1 MKDNIINLPS
11 VQDYCRLL
19 GTKAQHPL
27 VSVIDMSELPQMAH
41 SVKKFG
47 FFCVFY
53 KEINCGEMLYGRNK
67 YDYEEGTMMFI
78 GANQIAGVNDG
89 KIVLNPKGQILM
101 FHPDLLIGTSLAK
114 RMEEYSFFSYDSN
127 EALHMSD
134 REKTIILNCFHE
146 IREEL
151 DHAIDKHTKHIVAS
165 NIETMLNHCVRFYDR
180 QFVTREILN
189 ADVMARFDKVLAD
202 YFHSNKI
209 VSQGLPTV
217 KYCASEVCLSP
228 NYFGDL
234 VKKSTGHTAIE
245 HIHLFALN
253 RAKTMLAET
262 NKSISEIAYA
272 LGFNYPHHLTRLFKK
287 HFNITP
293 VEYRATAN

>member
-27 VSVIDMSELPQMAH
+27 VSVIDMSEFPQMAH

-151 DHAIDKHTKHIVAS
+151 DHAIDKHTKHIVTS

-253 RAKTMLAET
+253 RAKTMLTET

-293 VEYRATAN
+293 VEYRAIAN

>member
-1 MKDNIINLPS
+1 MDTIINLPS

-19 GTKAQHPL
+19 GAKAQHPL
-27 VSVIDMSELPQMAH
+27 VSVVDMSELPAMEH
-41 SVKKFG
+41 SVKRFG
-47 FFCVFY
+47 FHCVYY
-53 KEINCGEMLYGRNK
+53 KEINCGEMLYGRSK
-67 YDYEEGTMMFI
+67 YDYEEGSMMFI
-78 GANQIAGVNDG
+78 GANQIAGSNDG
-89 KIVLNPKGQILM
+89 VVVENPKGMILM
-101 FHPDLLIGTSLAK
+101 FHPDLLIGTTLAR

-151 DHAIDKHTKHIVAS
+151 DQVVDKHTKHIVAS

-189 ADVMARFDKVLAD
+189 ADIMSRFDKALAV
-202 YFHSNKI
+202 YFHSGLTA
-209 VSQGLPTV
+209 SRGLPTV

-234 VKKSTGHTAIE
+234 VKKSTGHSARE
-245 HIHLFALN
+245 HIHHFALN
-253 RAKTMLAET
+253 SAKTMLAET
-262 NKSISEIAYA
+262 DKSVSEIAYA
-272 LGFNYPHHLTRLFKK
+272 LGFSYPHHLTRLFKK
-287 HFNITP
+287 YFNMTP
-293 VEYRATAN
+293 IEYRSISN

>member
-1 MKDNIINLPS
+1 MDTIINLPS

-19 GTKAQHPL
+19 GTKAQYPL
-27 VSVIDMSELPQMAH
+27 VSVIDMSELPQMVH
-41 SVKKFG
+41 SVKNFG
-47 FFCVFY
+47 FYCIYY

-78 GANQIAGVNDG
+78 GANQIAGANDG
-89 KIVLNPKGQILM
+89 MTVKNPKGWILM
-101 FHPDLLIGTSLAK
+101 FHPDLLIGTTLAG
-114 RMEEYSFFSYDSN
+114 RMKDYSFFGYDSN

-134 REKTIILNCFHE
+134 REKTIILNCFRE

-180 QFVTREILN
+180 QFITREIIN
-189 ADVMARFDKVLAD
+189 ADIMARFDKVLSD
-202 YFHSNKI
+202 YLNSGKAA
-209 VSQGLPTV
+209 SQGLPTV
-217 KYCASEVCLSP
+217 KFCAEEVCLSP

-234 VKKSTGHTAIE
+234 VKKSTGTTAIE
-245 HIHLFALN
+245 HIHLFALKC
-253 RAKTMLAET
+253 AKTMLAET
-262 NKSISEIAYA
+262 NKTVSEIAYT

-287 HFNITP
+287 HFKITP
-293 VEYRATAN
+293 MEYRAISI

>member
-1 MKDNIINLPS
+1 MDTIINLPS
-11 VQDYCRLL
+11 VQDYCRSL
-19 GTKAQHPL
+19 GIKAQHPL
-27 VSVIDMSELPQMAH
+27 ISVVDMSELSPMVH

-47 FFCVFY
+47 FYCVFY
-53 KEINCGEMLYGRNK
+53 KEINCGRMLYGRNK

-78 GANQIAGVNDG
+78 GPDQIAGANDG
-89 KIVLNPKGQILM
+89 VVVRNPKGWILM
-101 FHPDLLIGTSLAK
+101 FHPDLLIGTTLAK

-127 EALHMSD
+127 EALHMSE
-134 REKTIILNCFHE
+134 REKIIILNCFRE

-151 DHAIDKHTKHIVAS
+151 DNAVDKHTKHIVTS

-189 ADVMARFDKVLAD
+189 ADVIARFDNVLTD
-202 YFHSNKI
+202 YFRSGKAA
-209 VSQGLPTV
+209 SQGMPSV
-217 KYCASEVCLSP
+217 KQCATEVCLSP

-245 HIHLFALN
+245 HIHLFALKC
-253 RAKTMLAET
+253 AKTMLAET
-262 NKSISEIAYA
+262 GKSISEIAYN

-287 HFNITP
+287 YFNITP
-293 VEYRATAN
+293 LEYRTLSN